1 MINQK
6 HINELSR
13 IKSNRQQRLES
24 QLGELNQAD
33 KELRDNINN
42 VDKQLRDNRD
52 ERSSN
57 VKGFYSTVN
66 SGKTFN
72 AKSIYALE
80 LALQKLDSK
89 YNTIEEQKTALI
101 EQLEA
106 LQEQIKTVQKG
117 IKELI
122 IKQEKYKY
130 LVENLVQ

>member
-1 MINQK
+1 M
-6 HINELSR
+6 
-13 IKSNRQQRLES
+13 
-24 QLGELNQAD
+24 
-33 KELRDNINN
+33 
-42 VDKQLRDNRD
+42 
-52 ERSSN
+52 
-57 VKGFYSTVN
+57 
-66 SGKTFN
+66 
-72 AKSIYALE
+72 
-80 LALQKLDSK
+80 ALQKLDSK